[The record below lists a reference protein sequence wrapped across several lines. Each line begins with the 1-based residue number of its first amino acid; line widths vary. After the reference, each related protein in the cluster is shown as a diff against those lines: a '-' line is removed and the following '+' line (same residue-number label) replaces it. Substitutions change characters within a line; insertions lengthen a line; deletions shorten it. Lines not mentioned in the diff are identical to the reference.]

1 MRALLDTNLLISYL
15 LSPNSESATNAVIEA
30 ALYKRYTLLLP
41 EEVVDELART
51 VLRKHH
57 LAERITLKSIDR
69 TVKSLQN
76 VAEVIPQITEEI
88 PQVTAD
94 PKDDYLIA
102 YAMVGQ
108 ADFLITRD
116 DKHLLQLNK
125 IANLAI
131 VSPKQFIERI
141 SGQGGK
147 SVTASTTGALKS
159 SEPPLT
165 AKQLREAAEKAIAE
179 GNS

>member
-1 MRALLDTNLLISYL
+1 MRVILDTNLLISYL
-15 LSPNSESATNAVIEA
+15 LSPNSESATNAAIEA
-30 ALYKRYTLLLP
+30 ALSKRYTLLMP

-88 PQVTAD
+88 PQLTAD

-108 ADFLITRD
+108 AVYLVTGD
-116 DKHLLQLNK
+116 DKHLLPLNK
-125 IANLAI
+125 IGELAI
-131 VSPKQFIERI
+131 VSPKQFIGII
-141 SGQGGK
+141 SKQEEK
-147 SVTASTTGALKS
+147 SVTDG
-159 SEPPLT
+159 
-165 AKQLREAAEKAIAE
+165 
-179 GNS
+179 